1 MGEHVGAVKYVRG
14 AYGTGSTTTSVP
26 ASVDL
31 VQVRVYQ
38 VLVMIKWATCYEVT
52 VLIHAMRIYHL
63 ASSYTKVKS
72 V

>member
-38 VLVMIKWATCYEVT
+38 VLAIKWATCYVVT
-52 VLIHAMRIYHL
+52 VLIQAMRIYHV